1 MATARF
7 EIWDPN
13 GVPFFELG
21 TKVARQF
28 GYFDTGTVDSYA
40 SIPTLGL
47 PKSWYV
53 CSAIHGGI
61 NLPIIKRNGAVISWE
76 FMENPNEARASV
88 RVYYGLE

>member
-1 MATARF
+1 MAVVPL
-7 EIWDPN
+7 EIWDQN
-13 GVPFFELG
+13 GIPLFQFG

-28 GYFDTGTVDSYA
+28 GSFDTGTVDSYN

-53 CSAIHGGI
+53 CSAIHGGL